1 MAVITLIYE
10 RAVFYSNTP
19 FSLRGSGC
27 FDAREAYDDLG
38 NVSGVAASWRGHG
51 GACVSA
57 RPWAC
62 FAQHQHIGSGQKV
75 ID

>member
-10 RAVFYSNTP
+10 RPVFYANTP

-27 FDAREAYDDLG
+27 FDAIEAGDDLG
-38 NVSGVAASWRGHG
+38 NVSGAVASWRGHLA
-51 GACVSA
+51 ACVSA
-57 RPWAC
+57 S
-62 FAQHQHIGSGQKV
+62 FAQHQHIDLGQKV